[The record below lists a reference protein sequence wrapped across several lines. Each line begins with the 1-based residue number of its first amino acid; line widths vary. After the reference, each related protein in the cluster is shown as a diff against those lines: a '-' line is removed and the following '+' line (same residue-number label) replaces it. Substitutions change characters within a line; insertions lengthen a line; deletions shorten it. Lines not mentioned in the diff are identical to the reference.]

1 MSCSAEG
8 IVNPAMRAAP
18 PQSSVRLL
26 YPFAAALREEGV
38 DLDTLLAAADIPR
51 STWENRDARIPY
63 TAARRFHFAAAG
75 RTRNPALGLA
85 AARHFALAQFQILE
99 YFVATNTHVGPAL
112 DALVQNERVLG
123 EAKVI
128 TLEPRAEGVLVRV
141 DPVEAGAHRCWFEF
155 VVATLYLAGQ
165 RIRSA
170 SGVVRRR
177 SLPWFAHSAPGN
189 MEDYEAF
196 FGGPVRFEAP
206 ANGLLIPP
214 VALQQNLESA
224 DTGLREVL
232 RDHLERLMRQ
242 PLGSPSLLDRAR
254 SLVGESL
261 AEGDPGM
268 KAIAARL
275 HMSRSTLQR
284 RLHEQGT
291 THRNILQEVRRD
303 LALRNLQKRD
313 LSIAEVAYLV
323 GYDDPTAFHRAFKKW
338 TGSTPA
344 EHRARMQRE
353 ATANRQS
360 KGESTVKQG

>member
-1 MSCSAEG
+1 MSCFAEG
-8 IVNPAMRAAP
+8 VLNPVMRTAQ

-26 YPFAAALREEGV
+26 YPFAAALRDEGV
-38 DLDTLLAAADIPR
+38 DLDTLLVAADFPR
-51 STWENRDARIPY
+51 STFENRDARIPY
-63 TAARRFHFAAAG
+63 TAARRFHFAAAD
-75 RTRNPALGLA
+75 RSRNPALGLA
-85 AARHFALAQFQILE
+85 AARHFALAQFQVLE
-99 YFVATNTHVGPAL
+99 YFVATNTHLGPAL

-123 EAKVI
+123 DANVI
-128 TLEPRAEGVLVRV
+128 TLEPRAEGLLVRV

-155 VVATLYLAGQ
+155 VVATIYLAGQ

-170 SGVVRRR
+170 NGVVRRR
-177 SLPWFAHSAPGN
+177 SLPWFAHSAPGS

-196 FGGPVRFEAP
+196 FGGAVRFDAP

-214 VALQQNLESA
+214 AALQQGLESA

-242 PLGSPSLLDRAR
+242 PAGSPSLLDRAR
-254 SLVGESL
+254 SMVGESL

-313 LSIAEVAYLV
+313 LSIAEVAHLV

-344 EHRARMQRE
+344 EHRAQIQRGP
-353 ATANRQS
+353 AANRAS
-360 KGESTVKQG
+360 KGESTVK

>member
-1 MSCSAEG
+1 MGCSAEG
-8 IVNPAMRAAP
+8 LVNPVMRAAP

-51 STWENRDARIPY
+51 STWENREARIPY
-63 TAARRFHFAAAG
+63 MAARRFHFAAAA
-75 RTRNPALGLA
+75 RSRNPVLGLA

-99 YFVATNTHVGPAL
+99 YFVAANTHLGPAL
-112 DALVQNERVLG
+112 DALVQNERVMG
-123 EAKVI
+123 DANVVK
-128 TLEPRAEGVLVRV
+128 LESRDEGMLIRV
-141 DPVEAGAHRCWFEF
+141 DPVEPGAHRCWFES
-155 VVATLYLAGQ
+155 VVGTLYLAGQ

-177 SLPWFAHSAPGN
+177 SLPWFAHSAPGS

-196 FGGPVRFEAP
+196 FGGPVRFDAP
-206 ANGLLIPP
+206 ATGLLIPP
-214 VALQQNLESA
+214 VALQQHFESA

-242 PLGSPSLLDRAR
+242 PPGSPSFLDRAR

-261 AEGDPGM
+261 ADGDPGM

-291 THRNILQEVRRD
+291 THRNLLQEVRRD
-303 LALRNLQKRD
+303 LALRNLQKRN

-353 ATANRQS
+353 ASGRQP
-360 KGESTVKQG
+360 G